1 MEQVLRTISAIRSSQ
16 EDRKYCPAA
25 ILDVAQAFD
34 IVWREGVT
42 LKVKKLLPA
51 KLDVI
56 LESFLLQRKLRVKYG
71 CFTSCEYNIRSWSLS
86 MQCPWIQF
94 LAVDSTHTNIYPI
107 CKLKARM
114 CSKVFRLSVRY
125 DREALMLPGYVSFS
139 TLLSFE
145 PFSAAQEDRRH
156 YGCIHPKN
164 RFWLQRTCSVCAFP
178 QLYALFPV
186 RFSISIYYSVSKFAL
201 VYQHLVFSVP

>member
-1 MEQVLRTISAIRSSQ
+1 
-16 EDRKYCPAA
+16 
-25 ILDVAQAFD
+25 
-34 IVWREGVT
+34 
-42 LKVKKLLPA
+42 
-51 KLDVI
+51 
-56 LESFLLQRKLRVKYG
+56 
-71 CFTSCEYNIRSWSLS
+71 

-145 PFSAAQEDRRH
+145 PFSAHAQEDRRH
-156 YGCIHPKN
+156 YACIHPKN